1 MTNSTI
7 NNNQMINVKDL
18 TIDVVNSL
26 TRDQLI
32 YNTSYGSL
40 LAFANFPSTIKEA
53 LVIIHSDASLK
64 KEVQDFFDGFNK
76 EDIFFMND
84 TDQNN
89 EVINRII
96 ELALEP
102 VTPLW

>member
-1 MTNSTI
+1 MDNSTI
-7 NNNQMINVKDL
+7 NNNQLINVKDL

-53 LVIIHSDASLK
+53 LVTIHSDASLK
-64 KEVQDFFDGFNK
+64 KEVEDFFSGFKK